1 MTMTRLWTV
10 IGVLA
15 VVIILAAGYAVGVGP
30 AYTAA
35 AESDR
40 QLADVEL
47 QNQVKQTELDRLKA
61 LSADST
67 ELFAELEE
75 LQLAIPATHNTSVFA
90 SQVASIAANSSVT
103 LLNLSYISADLALAP
118 QEETAPVTPVD
129 GEEAEA
135 DAEAP
140 ADVEA
145 GSEGNTQS
153 VSSVP
158 GLVALA
164 VNIEVEGDYA
174 AVHVFLERVQKAIRT
189 FTLGSVTVDE
199 GDEDGQFEL
208 KSTGYVYV
216 LPGTDIST
224 LNVDTGGDETTV
236 G

>member
-47 QNQVKQTELDRLKA
+47 QNQVKQAELDRLKA
-61 LSADST
+61 LAADST

-75 LQLAIPATHNTSVFA
+75 LQLAIPASHDTSVFA
-90 SQVASIAANSSVT
+90 AQVASIAANSSVS
-103 LLNLSYISADLALAP
+103 LLSLSYISADLALAP
-118 QEETAPVTPVD
+118 QEETAPVAPVD
-129 GEEAEA
+129 EAEA

-164 VNIEVEGDYA
+164 VNIEVEGEYA

-216 LPGTDIST
+216 LPGTDVST
-224 LNVDTGGDETTV
+224 LNVDAGGDETTV

>member
-10 IGVLA
+10 IGIVA
-15 VVIILAAGYAVGVGP
+15 VVIILAGGYAVGVGP
-30 AYTAA
+30 AYSGA

-47 QNQVKQTELDRLKA
+47 QNQIKNAELDRLKELA
-61 LSADST
+61 ADST

-90 SQVASIAANSSVT
+90 TQVAAIAAKSSVT
-103 LLNLSYISADLALAP
+103 LVDLSYISADLALAP
-118 QEETAPVTPVD
+118 QEDVAPVAPVEGD
-129 GEEAEA
+129 DAE
-135 DAEAP
+135 AEAP
-140 ADVEA
+140 AEAEA
-145 GSEGNTQS
+145 GSDANTQS
-153 VSSVP
+153 VASVP

-189 FTLGSVTVDE
+189 FTLGSVTVDK

-216 LPGTDIST
+216 LPGTDVST
-224 LNVDTGGDETTV
+224 LNVDVGGDETTV